1 MKKEDKKM
9 GEREIIE
16 FTNRLMT
23 SAFLKKM
30 LLVMPN
36 KGKGIALTTMKE
48 FLNVLANTLFFVGF
62 EFFLN
67 PYYQL

>member
-1 MKKEDKKM
+1 MNKEDKKI

-23 SAFLKKM
+23 SAFLKRM

-36 KGKGIALTTMKE
+36 KGKGIALATMKG
-48 FLNVLANTLFFVGF
+48 FLNVIANTLFFVGC

>member
-1 MKKEDKKM
+1 MNKEDKKI

-23 SAFLKKM
+23 STFLKRT
-30 LLVMPN
+30 LLVLPN
-36 KGKGIALTTMKE
+36 KGKEIALTTMKE
-48 FLNVLANTLFFVGF
+48 FLNVMANTLFFVGC

>member
-1 MKKEDKKM
+1 MKIEDKKI
-9 GEREIIE
+9 GEKEIIE

-23 SAFLKKM
+23 STFLKKM
-30 LLVMPN
+30 IKLLPSE
-36 KGKGIALTTMKE
+36 GKGVALTTMKS
-48 FLNVLANTLFFVGF
+48 FLNVIANTLFFVGC